1 MGACVPALNIL
12 TGEFFLHRQ
21 ILVRFLDRTA
31 LAVNSLYRLIAR
43 ERNVCGKL
51 WGIEGE
57 GEICLSRSSSLV
69 ACGVCGKNLAVS
81 ES

>member
-1 MGACVPALNIL
+1 MGACFLALNIL
-12 TGEFFLHRQ
+12 TGEFFLHWR
-21 ILVRFLDRTA
+21 ILVYFLDRTA

-43 ERNVCGKL
+43 ERNVCGKM

-57 GEICLSRSSSLV
+57 GGIRLSRGSSLV
-69 ACGVCGKNLAVS
+69 SCGVCGKNLAVS